1 MSEAAT
7 IEDWTEK
14 YRPSSMS
21 QMEGND
27 SQLRMIAQWLDRWSS
42 GKIPDKR
49 GLLLVGPPGVGK
61 TTLAKAVARERG
73 WSIIELNASEER
85 NAAAI
90 RRAAT
95 RGSQHISL
103 SAFSA
108 GGNVGKKTVVL
119 LDEVDHLSGGFAQ
132 VSEDK
137 IDKILSPEEE
147 EKSTIKGDSGGKAE
161 LLNLLKITEQPVI
174 LTCNDAMRLW
184 GSGRQWRRN
193 RDRVM
198 RLAENIQFKR
208 VGKVHMR
215 RIAHRVL
222 DGEELSMD
230 PEAVEALIENN
241 PGDLRALVRDLQA
254 AAAIGGEH
262 IALEDVRALAEVAE
276 RDSQIDVFRALR
288 EVYSAN
294 NGRIANQLLM
304 NSDKDPDEML
314 AWFVWNNQ
322 SVFDTR
328 ELAGISQAMVLADRA
343 LATKFTNRAYRSWY
357 WGSSLSSQ
365 AAVSAKREDS
375 ASDPFL
381 TYPNF
386 LRRGGEAW
394 RTSGVVAS
402 LAEQS
407 GASKAAVREDLWPN
421 LLAVHDESLGGN
433 LEDFTLAMNLGLSGE
448 DHLSLHGIPKSR
460 REAKKILAAFDESLP
475 SEEWEEIPEPV
486 QQVEEVTNQSKQ
498 ETDESTQFSLD
509 SF

>member
-147 EKSTIKGDSGGKAE
+147 EKSTIKGDSGGK
-161 LLNLLKITEQPVI
+161 
-174 LTCNDAMRLW
+174 
-184 GSGRQWRRN
+184 
-193 RDRVM
+193 
-198 RLAENIQFKR
+198 
-208 VGKVHMR
+208 
-215 RIAHRVL
+215 
-222 DGEELSMD
+222 
-230 PEAVEALIENN
+230 
-241 PGDLRALVRDLQA
+241 
-254 AAAIGGEH
+254 
-262 IALEDVRALAEVAE
+262 
-276 RDSQIDVFRALR
+276 
-288 EVYSAN
+288 
-294 NGRIANQLLM
+294 
-304 NSDKDPDEML
+304 
-314 AWFVWNNQ
+314 
-322 SVFDTR
+322 
-328 ELAGISQAMVLADRA
+328 
-343 LATKFTNRAYRSWY
+343 
-357 WGSSLSSQ
+357 
-365 AAVSAKREDS
+365 
-375 ASDPFL
+375 
-381 TYPNF
+381 
-386 LRRGGEAW
+386 
-394 RTSGVVAS
+394 
-402 LAEQS
+402 
-407 GASKAAVREDLWPN
+407 
-421 LLAVHDESLGGN
+421 
-433 LEDFTLAMNLGLSGE
+433 
-448 DHLSLHGIPKSR
+448 LSLIHI
-460 REAKKILAAFDESLP
+460 
-475 SEEWEEIPEPV
+475 
-486 QQVEEVTNQSKQ
+486 
-498 ETDESTQFSLD
+498 
-509 SF
+509 